1 MSIHTYSVF
10 ANCKEVGT
18 FLSTLNG
25 AKIMARRL
33 QAELPHVS
41 VALRKS
47 QGPVNV
53 AVTGN
58 QRHRVLLANA
68 KKLVAAP
75 STDPWNLLQELDQA
89 ADDADWFY
97 EFSDCGDTYRRGM
110 ASVEHATRLYQEAL
124 AIGGE
129 IAAEADIIW
138 KAATAHR
145 TQV

>member
-1 MSIHTYSVF
+1 MSIRTYSIF

-33 QAELPHVS
+33 QAALPHAS

-68 KKLVAAP
+68 KKALAP
-75 STDPWNLLQELDQA
+75 STRVHIFAHNL
-89 ADDADWFY
+89 
-97 EFSDCGDTYRRGM
+97 
-110 ASVEHATRLYQEAL
+110 
-124 AIGGE
+124 
-129 IAAEADIIW
+129 IAPLWHPGNIITPPEW
-138 KAATAHR
+138 LKSNPQHT
-145 TQV
+145 